1 MEPDR
6 SWNREEGGVNVSICG
21 AQRGVLTRSDVQQE
35 ATFNLNSNP
44 GEIFP
49 SDLMSR
55 YTGTT
60 ATISAVLK

>member
-1 MEPDR
+1 M
-6 SWNREEGGVNVSICG
+6 SVCG
-21 AQRGVLTRSDVQQE
+21 AQRGVVTRSDVQQE

-55 YTGTT
+55 YPGTT